1 MKPEF
6 SINPNSGKPSDYGP
20 YEVSIEAS
28 FIGRHVEFNDLP
40 SDARFPFAI
49 DRASRYAQRMK
60 RQFPGAAVLI
70 TFLPSN
76 KTEEI
81 PLSYT
86 IPQD

>member
-28 FIGRHVEFNDLP
+28 FIGRHVEFTDLP
-40 SDARFPFAI
+40 SEARFPYAI
-49 DRASRYAQRMK
+49 DRAASYAQQMQ
-60 RQFPGAAVLI
+60 RQFPGARVSI

-81 PLSYT
+81 PLS
-86 IPQD
+86 